1 MMKRRNSITIAVP
14 ASMVSEISN
23 LRDKTT
29 VLGHLG
35 RAAAIYRVD
44 QIIIYRD
51 EPDESL
57 TMKYILGYLE
67 TPQYLRKHLFDVR
80 PELQFAGILPPLRTP
95 HHPSEE
101 ALSSINKGDF
111 RDGVVIDG
119 SGYNYQVD
127 VGLRVPMNVRG
138 KPPVKSSRII
148 TEVMETEP
156 ELSGRSVKKK
166 DVPEYWGYD
175 LRGSKGRLSDL
186 VHSPEWDLT
195 IATSRLGEDITGVKE
210 KLEADWGEAENT
222 LIVFGSYKEGVGEMI
237 THEGRR
243 AEEVFN
249 YMLNTVPSQGTAT
262 VRTEEAII
270 STLAILNIF
279 KD

>member
-1 MMKRRNSITIAVP
+1 MKRRNSITIAVP
-14 ASMVSEISN
+14 ASMVSEIHG
-23 LRDKTT
+23 LRDKTA
-29 VLGHLG
+29 VLGQLG

-51 EPDESL
+51 QPDESL

-67 TPQYLRKHLFDVR
+67 TPQYLRKHLFEVR
-80 PELQFAGILPPLRTP
+80 PELQYAGTLPPLRAP
-95 HHPSEE
+95 HHTPEEKLSE
-101 ALSSINKGDF
+101 IKIGDF
-111 RDGVVIDG
+111 REGVVLGG
-119 SGYNYQVD
+119 SDFSYNVD
-127 VGLRVPMNVRG
+127 VGLNVPMKVRG
-138 KPPVKSSRII
+138 KPPTKGSRII
-148 TEVMETEP
+148 TEVMQVEP

-186 VHSPEWDLT
+186 AHSPEWDLT
-195 IATSRLGEDITGVKE
+195 IATSRIGEDIISVKDRLESDLSKAE
-210 KLEADWGEAENT
+210 KT

-237 THEGRR
+237 RKEGRR
-243 AEEVFN
+243 AEEIFD
-249 YMLNTVPSQGTAT
+249 YILNTVPNQGTAT
-262 VRTEEAII
+262 VRTEEAVM

>member
-1 MMKRRNSITIAVP
+1 MKRRNSITIAVP

-101 ALSSINKGDF
+101 ALSSINKGGF
-111 RDGVVIDG
+111 RDGVVVGG

-127 VGLRVPMNVRG
+127 VGLKVLMNVRG
-138 KPPVKSSRII
+138 KPPVKGSRII

-195 IATSRLGEDITGVKE
+195 IGTSRLGEDITGVKE

-237 THEGRR
+237 MHEGRR